1 MSQHHFNIKTDDWPL
16 VSSTD
21 ELLIVHRNQLPIS
34 AVLYIGAHR
43 PATVEIRSALN
54 REDVETAVV
63 PAVGGAALTIPAGG
77 IVKFDLPGTGGGIGP
92 LHLVSK
98 ITTTGQVFVHI
109 SSAGEFDAYLK
120 QINVPSI

>member
-1 MSQHHFNIKTDDWPL
+1 MQHHFSIKTDDWPL

-21 ELLIVHRNQLPIS
+21 ELMIVHRNQLAIP

-43 PATVEIRSALN
+43 TATVTIRTAAD
-54 REDVETAVV
+54 REAVETAVI

-77 IVKFDLPGTGGGIGP
+77 IVKFDLGPGGGVTA
-92 LHLVSK
+92 LDLVSK

-109 SSAGEFDAYLK
+109 SSAGEFDAYFK